1 MVQIKN
7 FWILSTSGI
16 PLFLLTEKDT
26 EENLLIGGFFS
37 ALQIL
42 IDKIEQSPFNKIE
55 LENRTY
61 FYYFKE
67 PIISVI
73 EAEITTELES
83 QVCQIFSQK
92 LAKAFIDM
100 YPINEQIEISVDI
113 SSYGKF
119 REQYEKITMQIDS
132 ELQKSHKDFL
142 SKYFIEAAKDQN
154 VLGTVIYDLEKDEV
168 ISSDI
173 PPDCAVNDFES
184 FGSMLFS
191 FLERLGKELKTGK
204 INEVLIRGQKYWLGG
219 FRKGSLAVFMLFDL
233 NYFGKV
239 LPDFVNA
246 PLANFEQKR

>member
-42 IDKIEQSPFNKIE
+42 IDNIEQSPFNKIE

-73 EAEITTELES
+73 EAAITTEVGS
-83 QVCQIFSQK
+83 QVCQIFTQK
-92 LAKAFIDM
+92 LAKAFLEM
-100 YPINEQIEISVDI
+100 FPINDQTDI
-113 SSYGKF
+113 KADTSYYESF
-119 REQYEKITMQIDS
+119 REQYEKITSEIES

-154 VLGTVIYDLEKDEV
+154 VLGIVIYDLEKDEI
-168 ISSDI
+168 ISRDT
-173 PPDCAVNDFES
+173 PPDCTVTDFES

-246 PLANFEQKR
+246 PLDNYETK